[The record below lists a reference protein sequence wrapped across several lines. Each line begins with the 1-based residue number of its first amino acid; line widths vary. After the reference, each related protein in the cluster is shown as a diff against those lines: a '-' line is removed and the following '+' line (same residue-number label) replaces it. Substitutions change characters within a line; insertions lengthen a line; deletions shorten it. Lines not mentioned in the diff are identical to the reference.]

1 MKILKNLSKTALE
14 ALACGLDVLDYKLD
28 RRHGLPDEHI
38 PMNVVSRLETI
49 YLG

>member
-14 ALACGLDVLDYKLD
+14 ASACGLDVLDYKLD
-28 RRHGLPDEHI
+28 RRHGLLDEHI
-38 PMNVVSRLETI
+38 PMNVVSRLEAI